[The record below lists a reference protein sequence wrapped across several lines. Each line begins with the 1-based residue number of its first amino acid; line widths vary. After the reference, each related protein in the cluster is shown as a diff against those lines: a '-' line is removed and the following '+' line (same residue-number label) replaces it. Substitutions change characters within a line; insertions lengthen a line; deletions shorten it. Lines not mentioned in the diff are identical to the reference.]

1 MYYESFDSLKYGKGV
16 ERRYRCKYDERR
28 SRRNE
33 EWERKNIREN
43 ERVKKITGIR
53 ILRKRGHSFASDSL
67 ELFFDYY

>member
-16 ERRYRCKYDERR
+16 ERRYRCKYDEQR

-43 ERVKKITGIR
+43 ERVKKKPVYGYSVNVDIV
-53 ILRKRGHSFASDSL
+53 S
-67 ELFFDYY
+67 